1 MVITQISKWKYYIY
15 VSNASLNMFK
25 DNNIGTKIAAANVA
39 LIVLRM
45 FLAFSLSIPE
55 IRDICV

>member
-1 MVITQISKWKYYIY
+1 
-15 VSNASLNMFK
+15 MFK
-25 DNNIGTKIAAANVA
+25 DNNTGTKITAANVA